1 MGLFNVFKK
10 LFHSS
15 TDNPPAIEQTAA
27 QDNPP
32 LVKITFSQKP
42 SADSPSPDI
51 VPLNVLLKKAGECKI
66 VCVNRYCMNLLY
78 APYWGKQR

>member
-51 VPLNVLLKKAGECKI
+51 VPLNVLLKKQSLQKE
-66 VCVNRYCMNLLY
+66 VCTHM
-78 APYWGKQR
+78 KS